1 MCGLELH
8 VAERSGWGRRSG
20 QYQEEVLGGVAG
32 METGK
37 NGSFQVCLNYQR
49 NKKVRQLLNL
59 SDNGCNYNGLI
70 GVADS

>member
-1 MCGLELH
+1 MCGLELR

-49 NKKVRQLLNL
+49 NKKVRHYA
-59 SDNGCNYNGLI
+59 SKKRP
-70 GVADS
+70 SE